1 MDNNKNI
8 QLAFAATNKEW
19 EEIIPQ
25 LTEVESTKD
34 YVLYGKDN
42 QYPEYLYGLYNDV
55 STLKT
60 IIEGTADYVIGNSVE
75 CNVKG
80 FDKQVNT
87 KGDTMRELVRLCARD
102 WLIYG
107 GYYIQVIRNKAGE
120 VRELYYID
128 FRYMRSSKKNDVF
141 YYSEDF
147 GKKYVRTNKRVV
159 YPKYLPEAKSVASS
173 IVFVSNN
180 KSSTYP
186 SPRYSGSI
194 KACEMERAIDDYHL
208 SSIENGFGGSYIL
221 NFLNGIPTD
230 EIKAE
235 IEKNVNEKFCGSKN
249 AGRVLINFANG
260 KDNATT
266 LEKLDVTEFGEK
278 YLNLAKRSKEQIFT
292 AFRAQPILFGM
303 MKENNGFSQDEYLQA
318 FALYNRTVVKPISD
332 TIIDSLNKIFGQENS
347 IVIKPFSIEV
357 VDNTLTDKE
366 VVS

>member
-8 QLAFAATNKEW
+8 QMAFAATNKEW

-42 QYPEYLYGLYNDV
+42 QYPEYLYSLYNDV

-147 GKKYVRTNKRVV
+147 GKKYVRTNKRVI
-159 YPKYLPEAKSVASS
+159 YPKYLPEAKGVASS

-186 SPRYSGSI
+186 IPKYSGSI
-194 KACEMERAIDDYHL
+194 KACEIERAIDTYHL
-208 SSIENGFGGSYIL
+208 SSIENGFGGSYII

-230 EIKAE
+230 EVKNE
-235 IEKNVNEKFCGSKN
+235 IEKNVNEKFCGASN

-266 LEKLDVTEFGEK
+266 LEKLDTEDFGEK
-278 YLNLAKRSKEQIFT
+278 YKAAAERAKNQIFT
-292 AFRAQPILFGM
+292 AFRAIPQLFGDM
-303 MKENNGFSQDEYLQA
+303 SAATGFNSQE
-318 FALYNRTVVKPISD
+318 FTESFKVFNRTVCKPIQQ
-332 TIIDSLNKIFGQENS
+332 TICDSIDKIFGNDNS
-347 IVIKPFSIEV
+347 INITPFSLDDDKEEV
-357 VDNTLTDKE
+357 VE
-366 VVS
+366 

>member
-42 QYPEYLYGLYNDV
+42 QYPEYLYSLYNDV

-159 YPKYLPEAKSVASS
+159 YPKFMPEAKSVASS

-180 KSSTYP
+180 KSTTYP
-186 SPRYSGSI
+186 IPKYSGSI
-194 KACEMERAIDDYHL
+194 KACEIERAIDTYHL
-208 SSIENGFGGSYIL
+208 SSIENGFGGSYII

-230 EIKAE
+230 EVKNE
-235 IEKNVNEKFCGSKN
+235 IEKNVNEKFCGASN

-266 LEKLDVTEFGEK
+266 LEKLTTEDFGEK
-278 YLNLAKRSKEQIFT
+278 YKAAAERAKNQIFT
-292 AFRAQPILFGM
+292 AFRAIPQLFGDM
-303 MKENNGFSQDEYLQA
+303 SAATGFNSQE
-318 FALYNRTVVKPISD
+318 FTESFKVFNRTVCKPIQQ
-332 TIIDSLNKIFGQENS
+332 TICDSIDKIFGNDNS
-347 IVIKPFSIEV
+347 INITPFSLDDDKEEV
-357 VDNTLTDKE
+357 VE
-366 VVS
+366 